1 MKLFS
6 ADDYGVIAS
15 AIPNFHMQD
24 AGTVHIKMQG
34 IDIGQTIDIVFRV
47 VGGLALFMYAMYLM
61 RETLG
66 KVSGARVTR
75 ILEKVSSNPV
85 KGMGAGTV
93 ATILTQSSSITVLTL
108 IGFVNAGILTF
119 RQSVNI
125 MLGSEIG
132 TTAVAQ
138 IVAFDIGLTFWPLL
152 TIGFIVSKLSKKERY
167 KLFGDVAFSMGMLFL
182 AMDFIKQGAEE
193 LMSHSAGPAFIE
205 VMAAFGTNPVVG
217 ILVGAAIAGITQSSA
232 ATVGLVIA
240 LGRGGLIELPAAI
253 ALVLGANIGTCFLE
267 LFAGIGATS
276 PAKRTALAQAM
287 INVVGVTMFFPFLG
301 PFAGMISG
309 TSSDLPRQIANAH
322 TVFNVIVSFLFIPLV
337 GLLVRF
343 CEFVIRDKPGEVI
356 GRRFF
361 DDEMLYFAQAALF
374 EAERE
379 LTKTAGITLEMIQT
393 SRVALLERNVEQA
406 QRVIKMEDDVNESCQ
421 AIERFIGKIKEEQ
434 LSEKDSQWRMK
445 LLAVNVDVERIGDLA
460 SNIAE
465 FALDKVSR
473 GIVFSNAG
481 ISDLQRM
488 FHLAEDTYSMA
499 IESLK
504 TRDKSLARQAGKLE
518 EQIDAMER
526 ELTDGHIARMEAG
539 ICNPQADTVFVE
551 TVRNLERIG
560 DHADNIALDVIVE
573 Y

>member
-1 MKLFS
+1 
-6 ADDYGVIAS
+6 
-15 AIPNFHMQD
+15 MQD
-24 AGTVHIKMQG
+24 SGTVHIKMQG
-34 IDIGQTIDIVFRV
+34 IDIGQTIDIVFRI

-108 IGFVNAGILTF
+108 IGFVNAGILSF

-167 KLFGDVAFSMGMLFL
+167 KLIGDVAFSMGMLFL
-182 AMDFIKQGAEE
+182 AMDFIKQGAEQ
-193 LMSHSAGPAFIE
+193 LMSQAAGPVFAEI
-205 VMAAFGTNPVVG
+205 MASFGSNPLVG
-217 ILVGAAIAGITQSSA
+217 VFVGAAIAGITQSSA

-240 LGRGGLIELPAAI
+240 LGRGGLIGLPAAI

-287 INVVGVTMFFPFLG
+287 INVVGVAIFFPFLG
-301 PFAGMISG
+301 VFADVVTL
-309 TSSDLPRQIANAH
+309 TSTDLPREIANAH
-322 TVFNVIVSFLFIPLV
+322 TIFNVIVSLLFIPFV
-337 GLLVRF
+337 GLLVKF
-343 CEFVIRDKPGEVI
+343 CEFVIHDKPGEVI

-379 LTKTAGITLEMIQT
+379 LTKTAAITLEMLQT
-393 SRVALLERNVEQA
+393 SRVALLERNVERA
-406 QRVIKMEDDVNESCQ
+406 QRVIKMENDVNESCL
-421 AIERFIGKIKEEQ
+421 AIERFIGRIKEEQ
-434 LSEKDSQWRMK
+434 LNEKNSMWRMK
-445 LLAVNVDVERIGDLA
+445 LLAINVDVERIGDLA
-460 SNIAE
+460 TNIAE

-473 GIVFSNAG
+473 GIVFSNTG
-481 ISDLQRM
+481 ISDLERM
-488 FHLAEDTYSMA
+488 FHLAEQMYTIA
-499 IESLK
+499 LESLK
-504 TRDKSLARQAGKLE
+504 TRDKSLAKEAEKIE

-526 ELTDGHIARMEAG
+526 ELRDGHIARMEAG
-539 ICNPQADTVFVE
+539 ICSPQADTVFVE
-551 TVRNLERIG
+551 TIRNLERIG
-560 DHADNIALDVIVE
+560 DHADNIALDVVVE